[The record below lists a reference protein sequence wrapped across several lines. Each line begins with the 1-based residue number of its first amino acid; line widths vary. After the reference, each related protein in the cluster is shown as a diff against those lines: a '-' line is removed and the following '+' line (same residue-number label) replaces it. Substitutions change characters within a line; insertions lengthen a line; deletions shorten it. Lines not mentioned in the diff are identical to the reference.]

1 MARSIDHPTAVATI
15 SAFLVIAGC
24 SEAPETMPSAEPV
37 FAEEIVNMD
46 NFLFDASPGSRDPAP
61 EVLPEGPST
70 SDTLDAA
77 VVDCGSEARAAYQ
90 IFANRCVICHV
101 SENLGHGGFGGVLS
115 ARSMIATGH
124 VVPYMPEQS
133 PVYLRVES
141 GDMPRVGMRL
151 TVVEVGHVEAWIRC
165 GAPPFERERAADA
178 GASEDAGED
187 GGTDAALPTPEPTA

>member
-1 MARSIDHPTAVATI
+1 MARSIDRLTGVRTV
-15 SAFLVIAGC
+15 SLFLFVAGC
-24 SEAPETMPSAEPV
+24 SESPRTMPSGEPV
-37 FAEEIVNMD
+37 FAEEIVNTD
-46 NFLFDASPGSRDPAP
+46 NFLFDASPASSDPTPAI
-61 EVLPEGPST
+61 LPEGSSA

-124 VVPYMPEQS
+124 VVPYAPEQS

-151 TVVEVGHVEAWIRC
+151 TKGEVGHLEAWIRC
-165 GAPPFERERAADA
+165 GAPPFEREQAADA
-178 GASEDAGED
+178 GASHHVGDD
-187 GGTDAALPTPEPTA
+187 GGADAALPTAEPVE